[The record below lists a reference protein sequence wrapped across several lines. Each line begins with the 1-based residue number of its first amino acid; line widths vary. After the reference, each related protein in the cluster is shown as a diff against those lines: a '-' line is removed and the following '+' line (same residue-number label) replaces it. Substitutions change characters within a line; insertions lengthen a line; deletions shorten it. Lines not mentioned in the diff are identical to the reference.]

1 MIRLTIDDRE
11 VEVEEGSTILEAAQT
26 AGIDIPTFCYHKNL
40 RPFGACRLCVVEIEQ
55 MKGRLIPSC
64 STPATNGMMVRTNT
78 SEIRH
83 ARRTLLELLLIHH
96 PLDCPVC
103 DKAGDCKLQ
112 DLVYEYELTENRF
125 QDTKFTNPIDHYS
138 PLVERNTN
146 RCVLCGMCARV
157 CDEVVGV
164 SAISFVNRGFDT
176 VIGTNFDRVLNCEF
190 CGECVNICPVG
201 ALTDKLFK
209 YRARSWDLTE
219 VKTICSYC
227 STGCTLTLGVK
238 DNKIMRV
245 VGDDTVGPN
254 RGRLCAKGRFGYQ
267 YIVSP
272 ERIDSPYLRRK
283 DGGLARVTWKEA
295 LERVVQ
301 GFTGIKEKHGAAAI
315 GGICSDRLTNE
326 EAYLFQKCMRIAL
339 GTNNVDHAGSFSYSG
354 LLKGLKSS
362 LGQPASALTLDSIR
376 NADTFLVLRSNLSE
390 THPVVAYQV
399 NMAVKRDE
407 SRLIVASDHTIKL
420 NRSAT
425 ISLVHKP
432 NTEIALVNGLV
443 KAIIDEKLYDETA
456 VSSAAE
462 GFEAFKNAAD
472 RSGGDYGEQV
482 TGVTQETVKG
492 AARLLA
498 RGKKVCI
505 LVSTGLGTLSDDEDL
520 AHAVA
525 NLALLT
531 GIIGR
536 EGSGVAFLG
545 EKCNSQGVLDMGVRP
560 HYLPGLQDISDQT
573 VRAAFEAA
581 WKASVPDKPG
591 QGALEM
597 LRGAEQGSIKA
608 LYLVGENPLV
618 SYPDSHQTHRA
629 LGSLEFLVVQDQ
641 FLTPT
646 ALMADVVLPV
656 ASFAEK
662 SGTYT
667 NFERRVQRLNPGIKQ
682 LEGVRTDLTIF
693 DELSRALGYEMQV
706 TSPEQVMEEIGQLV
720 PLYGPVDYKELGTEG
735 VILGAAQ
742 GQPAKARFIPV
753 NGKGK
758 LSHAEDAYPLVL
770 LTGSVLFHSGSLSTH
785 SPELSQIGPG
795 GWVAIGPEDAKHYQL
810 DDGQSVLVRSPR
822 GEIKVQVKINR
833 QQTKG
838 TVFIPYHFAEQ
849 PVNTLTSKDLEP
861 TCVTLQKA

>member
-11 VEVEEGSTILEAAQT
+11 VEIEEGATILEAAQK
-26 AGIDIPTFCYHKNL
+26 AGIAIPTFCYHRNL
-40 RPFGACRLCVVEIEQ
+40 LPFGACRLCVVEVEQ

-64 STPATNGMMVRTNT
+64 STPATNGMMVHTT
-78 SEIRH
+78 TPEIRK
-83 ARRTLLELLLIHH
+83 ARKTLLELLLVHH

-125 QDTKFTNPIDHYS
+125 QDTKFANPVDHSS
-138 PLVERNTN
+138 PLIERNTN

-190 CGECVNICPVG
+190 CGECINICPVG

-238 DNKIMRV
+238 DNRIMRV
-245 VGDDTVGPN
+245 VGDDTAGPN

-267 YIVSP
+267 YSVSP

-283 DGGLARVTWKEA
+283 DGEFARVSWKEA
-295 LERVVQ
+295 LERIVQ
-301 GFTGIKEKHGAAAI
+301 GMADIREKHGAEAI

-326 EAYLFQKCMRIAL
+326 EAYLFQKFMRTAL
-339 GTNNVDHAGSFSYSG
+339 KTNNVDHAGGYSYSG
-354 LLKGLKSS
+354 LLKGLKGS
-362 LGQPASALTLDSIR
+362 LGQPANTLTLDTIR

-390 THPVVAYQV
+390 THPVIAYQV

-407 SRLIVASDHTIKL
+407 SKLIVASDRTIKL

-425 ISLVHKP
+425 LSLSHKP
-432 NTEIALVNGLV
+432 CTEVALISGLI
-443 KAIIDEKLYDETA
+443 KALIDEKLYDEAA
-456 VSSAAE
+456 VSSSAE
-462 GFEAFKNAAD
+462 GFEAFKTAVGS
-472 RSGGDYGEQV
+472 SGGDYGEQV
-482 TGVTQETVKG
+482 TGVAKETVMA

-505 LVSTGLGTLSDDEDL
+505 LVSTGLGVQADDEGL
-520 AHAVA
+520 ARAVA

-531 GIIGR
+531 GIAGR
-536 EGSGVAFLG
+536 AGSGLAFLG
-545 EKCNSQGVLDMGVRP
+545 EKCNSQGVLDMGVLPR
-560 HYLPGLQDISDQT
+560 YLPGFRDAADQQA
-573 VRAAFEAA
+573 RALFEEA
-581 WKASVPDKPG
+581 WKTPLSGNPG
-591 QGALEM
+591 LGALEM
-597 LRGAEQGSIKA
+597 LQGAEKGTIKA
-608 LYLVGENPLV
+608 LYLAGENPLV
-618 SYPDSHQTHRA
+618 SYPDSSQTRRA
-629 LGSLEFLVVQDQ
+629 LESLSFLVVQDL

-656 ASFAEK
+656 AGFAEK

-667 NFERRVQRLNPGIKQ
+667 NFERRVQTLTPGLRQ
-682 LEGVRTDLTIF
+682 PEGVRTDLAIIS
-693 DELSRALGYEMQV
+693 ELSGSLGYEMHAA
-706 TSPEQVMEEIGQLV
+706 SPEEVMQEIRQLV
-720 PLYGPVDYKELGTEG
+720 PLYAPVDYRELGPEG
-735 VILGAAQ
+735 VVLGDAR
-742 GQPAKARFIPV
+742 GQQARARFFPV
-753 NGKGK
+753 DSYGKVPAAG
-758 LSHAEDAYPLVL
+758 DDYPFLL

-785 SPELSQIGPG
+785 SPELCQIGAG
-795 GWVAIGPEDAKHYQL
+795 GWIEIAPEDARSCQL
-810 DDGQSVLVRSPR
+810 DQGQFVFVRSLR
-822 GEIKVQVKINR
+822 GEIKAQVRISRN
-833 QQTKG
+833 QTRG
-838 TVFIPYHFAEQ
+838 TVFVPYHFAAQ
-849 PVNTLTSKDLEP
+849 PVNTLTGKDLAP
-861 TCVTLQKA
+861 TRVALHKA